1 MYRSTVFAVTL
12 VAATATLAE
21 SQITRRP
28 PIARPQVT
36 AIVSPDVPLLIGFN
50 SGDVVQID
58 DMNGAGAQLL
68 DSGFWQG
75 KTSAAPV
82 IGKGI
87 NGRLIALVPGDY
99 PKGQI
104 LLPNP
109 GWEMLDSKTGPLVS
123 FMIDPASSVLYGV
136 NCQSAIVVRYDMA
149 NRVSQIIGSKGT
161 GVGQLECPERIAVD
175 AQGRIYVSDLHRVV
189 RMNDITGNGWTAFG
203 SHGSGEGQF
212 NYIRGLAVDRKGRIY
227 ISDSNNRRVIRMD
240 DVSGAGWTSYS
251 TGQYDPEGVAVDSFD
266 RIYVALP
273 VANRILR
280 LDDISGAGLKT
291 FTISRDAGYAG
302 PKVIV
307 PMKRAGGGG
316 GVIR

>member
-1 MYRSTVFAVTL
+1 MHRRIALASL
-12 VAATATLAE
+12 LIAANATRAE
-21 SQITRRP
+21 SQITRP
-28 PIARPQVT
+28 QIARPQMT
-36 AIVSPDVPLLIGFN
+36 AIVAPDVPLLIGFN

-58 DMNGAGAQLL
+58 DMNGAAAQLL

-75 KTSAAPV
+75 RMSAAPF

-109 GWEMLDSKTGPLVS
+109 GWEMLDSRTGPLGS
-123 FMIDPASSVLYGV
+123 FVIDPSSSILYGA

-149 NRVSQIIGSKGT
+149 NRVSQFIGSKGT
-161 GVGQLECPERIAVD
+161 GVGQLECPEKVAVD
-175 AQGRIYVSDLHRVV
+175 AQGRVYVSDMHRLVK
-189 RMNDITGNGWTAFG
+189 MNDITGNGWTAFG

-212 NYIRGLAVDRKGRIY
+212 NYIRGIAVDRKGRIY
-227 ISDSNNRRVIRMD
+227 ISDTNNRRIVRID
-240 DVSGAGWTSYS
+240 DISGRGWASYS

-280 LDDISGAGLKT
+280 IDDISGAGLKT
-291 FTISRDAGYAG
+291 FTIPRDAGYAG

-307 PMKRAGGGG
+307 PMKRTTGGGS
-316 GVIR
+316 VIR